1 VGGTSAVPNWA
12 LDGELQYST
21 ETQRTQRAVVT
32 ARYAP
37 GEFRTISTTYRL
49 TRGASE
55 QMEIGWQWPLRLS
68 SPGPAAAARAGDAR
82 ASSGGSCTGN
92 WYTVGRINYSM
103 QEKRITDSVVGFEY
117 DAGCW
122 IGRVVAERLSTG
134 RSQATTRLL
143 LQLELVGLSRL
154 GANPLKV
161 LKDNIP
167 GYRLLREDVR
177 GSTEAPTYD

>member
-1 VGGTSAVPNWA
+1 
-12 LDGELQYST
+12 
-21 ETQRTQRAVVT
+21 
-32 ARYAP
+32 
-37 GEFRTISTTYRL
+37 
-49 TRGASE
+49 
-55 QMEIGWQWPLRLS
+55 M
-68 SPGPAAAARAGDAR
+68 
-82 ASSGGSCTGN
+82 
-92 WYTVGRINYSM
+92 GRINYSM

-177 GSTEAPTYD
+177 GSTEVPTYD